1 MTSGAGLACSA
12 VTVADVLGILGFLL
26 ALFLAALQVRSAMT
40 RVRVEVS
47 HSEERDPSE
56 RVVIED
62 YLSIRVVNLSAHPV
76 TVVDFTYARSGQ
88 ERTGWQSWRVGRAHG
103 LPADLPP
110 HGGHVDM
117 HLHEETLDDRLGERP
132 FEGPIT
138 AWVKLS
144 TGRVFKSKT
153 RSKSN

>member
-1 MTSGAGLACSA
+1 VDACLRLRAGVACSA

-40 RVRVEVS
+40 RVRVEAF
-47 HSEERDPSE
+47 HSEERDPSD
-56 RVVIED
+56 RVVIGD

-76 TVVDFTYARSGQ
+76 TVLYFTYARQGDDRKAW
-88 ERTGWQSWRVGRAHG
+88 EAWPEGPR
-103 LPADLPP
+103 LPAELPP
-110 HGGHVDM
+110 HGGYADM
-117 HLHEETLDDRLGERP
+117 HLSAETFDDRLGELP

-144 TGRVFKSKT
+144 TGRVFKSKP
-153 RSKSN
+153 RG